1 MPYTVERNE
10 HSLGKL
16 AFPLLLMALAFLGA
30 ALI

>member
-1 MPYTVERNE
+1 MPYIS
-10 HSLGKL
+10 HHDDFKAGKL